1 MKKRAFPREQMSQ
14 ATKLLLIQ
22 MRTSMD
28 GGVWD
33 DKAISD
39 RNQ

>member
-1 MKKRAFPREQMSQ
+1 MKKMAFPRKQMSQ

-28 GGVWD
+28 GGVWY